1 VFYIHTVLVYEPRNS
16 LRNSSNTDLCVQ
28 RLIIKSTHT
37 PQPEQPNHFVNDTT
51 NSVYKQH
58 LSTTQNPPMC
68 LSNAPVVREFIAN
81 AEQQPATLIQ
91 FLVQQQPQPEGD
103 VTMGNNDIWDDQTP
117 STVDTPD
124 DDGFLGNIVNWDPAE
139 DDDGFLG
146 NIINWD
152 PAEDDDGYLENLNF
166 DPAEDDGFLDIT
178 DDDDE
183 IERRLN
189 VYRGLE
195 RPRNDEDWRMIFEY
209 HSSGLSLI
217 TGQEYE
223 FREWQD
229 AWEEVE
235 GDSDDDHDDD
245 IDEMDWY

>member
-1 VFYIHTVLVYEPRNS
+1 
-16 LRNSSNTDLCVQ
+16 
-28 RLIIKSTHT
+28 
-37 PQPEQPNHFVNDTT
+37 
-51 NSVYKQH
+51 
-58 LSTTQNPPMC
+58 MC

-81 AEQQPATLIQ
+81 AAEPATLLPIV
-91 FLVQQQPQPEGD
+91 VQQQHPWIQPQPEGD

-117 STVDTPD
+117 STADTP
-124 DDGFLGNIVNWDPAE
+124 

-152 PAEDDDGYLENLNF
+152 PAEDD
-166 DPAEDDGFLDIT
+166 GFLNIT

-209 HSSGLSLI
+209 HSAGLSLI

-235 GDSDDDHDDD
+235 GDSDEDHDDD